1 MFPFPLHLDIPTGH
15 LSSTIPAK
23 LLCAFLFCLLGVTCH
38 PISLYYYLIIHI
50 APLEETFYWQIQMED
65 FVRYFEM
72 KRKNISSMD
81 EDISLVLLVMKAI
94 VLAM

>member
-1 MFPFPLHLDIPTGH
+1 
-15 LSSTIPAK
+15 
-23 LLCAFLFCLLGVTCH
+23 
-38 PISLYYYLIIHI
+38 
-50 APLEETFYWQIQMED
+50 MED